1 MAFLLKNLSNRILAR
16 GICVLNKT
24 PLIDVKREF
33 QTRLEREWIK
43 QNNIKIKESIK
54 SNLSYINKNKL
65 FGFVI

>member
-1 MAFLLKNLSNRILAR
+1 MAFLFKNLPNRMLAR
-16 GICVLNKT
+16 SIIILNKT

-54 SNLSYINKNKL
+54 GNLSFNKNKL
-65 FGFVI
+65 F